1 MRRRTY
7 GSIHV
12 VWLLSLAT
20 LLILLLGSAAFFL
33 LHKDLDEDA
42 PPAADGAPQAAYVNL
57 GEVVA
62 QIGGGRFIR
71 AGILLEL
78 AAPRYVS
85 LFERERERAIEDV
98 RRGFGQV
105 GEAAIYTVEGKRA
118 AQAAIVEH
126 LNHDFGGAPVQDVLF
141 SNFLIARD

>member
-1 MRRRTY
+1 MRRY
-7 GSIHV
+7 AHGNIHV

-20 LLILLLGSAAFFL
+20 LLLLVVGSAAFFL
-33 LHKDLDEDA
+33 LHKDADEA
-42 PPAADGAPQAAYVNL
+42 QVATGAPQAAYVNL

-71 AGILLEL
+71 AGVLLEL
-78 AAPRYVS
+78 SAPRYVTV
-85 LFERERERAIEDV
+85 FERERDRAVEDV

-105 GEAAIYTVEGKRA
+105 SEAAIYTVEGKRA
-118 AQAAIVEH
+118 AQAAIVAH
-126 LNHDFGGAPVQDVLF
+126 LNHDFAGTPVRDVLF